1 MNSTRNRGKTREG
14 TRGKTRELAE
24 KYVKKGKLT
33 DAISEYKKLLT
44 GDTQEVNVRNII
56 STLYLKMNQK
66 SRALDELAQVAGH
79 YEERGLYSQA
89 MAVYKKISKLNPKD
103 TEAAM
108 KLGDLYSRQ
117 GFPSEAKAEYLK
129 VGKELM
135 MNNQTKRAVFLY
147 EKLKKIDK
155 KDPEARLA
163 LADLYTRE
171 GSTDQAVDELNEA
184 AELKISSNDLKHARE
199 LLNRAKKLK
208 ADHPRTLSNLFD
220 LFKREDEK
228 KEALSLIDDILKK
241 DKDNVKALKQM
252 GNLYFDDQK
261 LEKAEEVFSKIIY
274 LRPKDVT
281 ATVKLGHINILQDNL
296 DQAFELYEPMI
307 DNFIQQQKFD
317 KAIGLLG
324 LIISSKKAHLPTLE
338 GLASIYKSNNQAKNL
353 EIVYR
358 VILEEY
364 HKKDVR
370 KESLPV
376 LSELVRLCPKDDE
389 ISDEYNRLVRK
400 FGAPEIEKV
409 AEVPLEEAKE
419 VEVPL
424 SETREVEE
432 PHVEPKEAEARLE
445 KTLEAES
452 PVGDEKEPL
461 VPLEEAKRRAEET
474 LAEPKEAEARLEKT
488 LEVESPVGNEKE
500 PGISLEE
507 AKRKADETLAE
518 PRETGVSL
526 GKTVEVES
534 PVAEEIEPDLP
545 PEEPLPEPKEAEMS
559 SGEEKEQELQL
570 EKLREVEEPPQVEKE
585 AEELKIPVSE
595 EKEPE
600 VPLEVTKE
608 AEVLPVEEEEAAEP
622 SMGPKTMELILEREK
637 ETELSLKEK
646 KEADGRLDLLE
657 GTEQKLEM
665 SLAQADLYIEQGL
678 LRNARRIL
686 ENLRI
691 TYPDDPR
698 ISQKID
704 TISKASPQAKV
715 DEILQRVEKVSAEET
730 KLFGKKAYFRF
741 NLGIAFLE
749 QGLLDEAIEEFKLAS
764 KDKSRTVEC
773 YTVISNCY
781 RQKKDSQEAAKWL
794 EKALKI
800 TKEGSDWFYA
810 LKYELASIYEE
821 LKEIEKAFTLYTE
834 IKKWN
839 SEYKD
844 VGRKIKII
852 EKKLQ
857 K

>member
-1 MNSTRNRGKTREG
+1 MNLTRDRGKTRDA

-33 DAISEYKKLLT
+33 EAISEYKKLLT

-56 STLYLKMNQK
+56 SNLYLKMNQK
-66 SRALDELAQVAGH
+66 RKALEELAQVAGH

-108 KLGDLYSRQ
+108 KLGDLYARQ

-129 VGKELM
+129 VGKDLM
-135 MNNQTKRAVFLY
+135 RDNQTKRAIFLY
-147 EKLKKIDK
+147 EKLKKLDK
-155 KDPEARLA
+155 KDTEARLS

-171 GSTDQAVDELNEA
+171 GSTDQAVEELNEA
-184 AELKISSNDLKHARE
+184 AELKIRSNDLKRARE
-199 LLNRAKKLK
+199 LLNRAKRLK
-208 ADHPRTLSNLFD
+208 ADHPRTLSNLVD
-220 LFKREDEK
+220 LLKREDEK

-241 DKDNVKALKQM
+241 DKDNVKALRQM
-252 GNLYFDDQK
+252 GNLYFDDQN
-261 LEKAEEVFSKIIY
+261 LEKAEEVFSKIIS
-274 LRPKDVT
+274 LRPKDVR
-281 ATVKLGHINILQDNL
+281 ATIKLGQINILRENL
-296 DQAFELYEPMI
+296 DQAFELYEPMV
-307 DNFIQQQKFD
+307 DNFIQKQNVE

-358 VILEEY
+358 IILEEY
-364 HKKDVR
+364 RKKDLR

-409 AEVPLEEAKE
+409 PEVPLEEAKE
-419 VEVPL
+419 MEAPL
-424 SETREVEE
+424 PEQREVEE
-432 PHVEPKEAEARLE
+432 PLVEPKEAEAPSGRM
-445 KTLEAES
+445 
-452 PVGDEKEPL
+452 
-461 VPLEEAKRRAEET
+461 
-474 LAEPKEAEARLEKT
+474 
-488 LEVESPVGNEKE
+488 LEVESPVSDEE
-500 PGISLEE
+500 ELGISLEE
-507 AKRKADETLAE
+507 AKRGAEETLAE
-518 PRETGVSL
+518 TQETEAGL
-526 GKTVEVES
+526 GKTVEVE
-534 PVAEEIEPDLP
+534 PPAAEEIEPEIP
-545 PEEPLPEPKEAEMS
+545 PEEPKEVEVPLDKEGEAEEPLPEPTVTEVSPREA
-559 SGEEKEQELQL
+559 KEQELQL
-570 EKLREVEEPPQVEKE
+570 EKLREVEEPPQAEKE
-585 AEELKIPVSE
+585 TEEMKVPVSE

-600 VPLEVTKE
+600 VPIEVTREAEPPVEVTKE
-608 AEVLPVEEEEAAEP
+608 PEPPPVEEEETQEP
-622 SMGPKTMELILEREK
+622 SMGPKTVERILDREK
-637 ETELSLKEK
+637 ETEISLKEK
-646 KEADGRLDLLE
+646 KEAEGRLDLLE

-698 ISQKID
+698 ISQKLD

-781 RQKKDSQEAAKWL
+781 RQKKDSKEAAKWL

-800 TKEGSDWFYA
+800 TEEGSDWFYA

-821 LKEIEKAFTLYTE
+821 LRETEKALAFYSE

-844 VGRKIKII
+844 VDRKIKIL
-852 EKKLQ
+852 EKRLNK
-857 K
+857 

>member
-1 MNSTRNRGKTREG
+1 MSPTRNRGKTRDT

-56 STLYLKMNQK
+56 SSLYLKMNQK
-66 SRALDELAQVAGH
+66 IRALEELAQVAGH

-103 TEAAM
+103 IEAAM
-108 KLGDLYSRQ
+108 KLGDLYARQ
-117 GFPSEAKAEYLK
+117 GFLSEAKTEYLK
-129 VGKELM
+129 VGKDLM
-135 MNNQTKRAVFLY
+135 RDNQIKRAIFLY

-163 LADLYTRE
+163 LADLYTRD

-184 AELKISSNDLKHARE
+184 AELKIRGNDLKHARE
-199 LLNRAKKLK
+199 LLNRAKRLK
-208 ADHPRTLSNLFD
+208 ADHPRTLSNLVD
-220 LFKREDEK
+220 LLKREDEK

-261 LEKAEEVFSKIIY
+261 LEKAEEVFSKIIS

-376 LSELVRLCPKDDE
+376 LSELVRLCPQDDE

-419 VEVPL
+419 EEVPL
-424 SETREVEE
+424 RETREVEE
-432 PHVEPKEAEARLE
+432 P
-445 KTLEAES
+445 
-452 PVGDEKEPL
+452 
-461 VPLEEAKRRAEET
+461 
-474 LAEPKEAEARLEKT
+474 LAEPKEEEAPSGRT

-500 PGISLEE
+500 PGIALEE
-507 AKRKADETLAE
+507 ARREVEETLAE
-518 PRETGVSL
+518 PKETGASL
-526 GKTVEVES
+526 GKTVEIES

-545 PEEPLPEPKEAEMS
+545 PEEPKEAEVPLSREGEAEEPLPEPKEAEIS
-559 SGEEKEQELQL
+559 SGEEKEQGN
-570 EKLREVEEPPQVEKE
+570 
-585 AEELKIPVSE
+585 
-595 EKEPE
+595 
-600 VPLEVTKE
+600 T
-608 AEVLPVEEEEAAEP
+608 
-622 SMGPKTMELILEREK
+622 
-637 ETELSLKEK
+637 TEH
-646 KEADGRLDLLE
+646 
-657 GTEQKLEM
+657 
-665 SLAQADLYIEQGL
+665 
-678 LRNARRIL
+678 
-686 ENLRI
+686 
-691 TYPDDPR
+691 
-698 ISQKID
+698 
-704 TISKASPQAKV
+704 
-715 DEILQRVEKVSAEET
+715 
-730 KLFGKKAYFRF
+730 
-741 NLGIAFLE
+741 
-749 QGLLDEAIEEFKLAS
+749 
-764 KDKSRTVEC
+764 
-773 YTVISNCY
+773 
-781 RQKKDSQEAAKWL
+781 
-794 EKALKI
+794 
-800 TKEGSDWFYA
+800 
-810 LKYELASIYEE
+810 
-821 LKEIEKAFTLYTE
+821 
-834 IKKWN
+834 
-839 SEYKD
+839 
-844 VGRKIKII
+844 
-852 EKKLQ
+852 
-857 K
+857 

>member
-1 MNSTRNRGKTREG
+1 MNSTRNRGKTRDG

-56 STLYLKMNQK
+56 STLYLKMNQR

-129 VGKELM
+129 VGKDLM
-135 MNNQTKRAVFLY
+135 RNNQTKRAVFLY

-261 LEKAEEVFSKIIY
+261 LEKAEEVFSKIIS

-474 LAEPKEAEARLEKT
+474 LAEPKE
-488 LEVESPVGNEKE
+488 
-500 PGISLEE
+500 EE
-507 AKRKADETLAE
+507 APSGRTI
-518 PRETGVSL
+518 
-526 GKTVEVES
+526 EVES

-608 AEVLPVEEEEAAEP
+608 AEVPLEVTKEAEVPPVEEEEAAEP
-622 SMGPKTMELILEREK
+622 SRGPKTMELILEREK
-637 ETELSLKEK
+637 TAELSLEEK

-691 TYPDDPR
+691 SYPDDPR
-698 ISQKID
+698 ISQKLD
-704 TISKASPQAKV
+704 TLSKASPQAKV

-821 LKEIEKAFTLYTE
+821 LKEIEKAFTLYAE

>member
-1 MNSTRNRGKTREG
+1 MNPNRNRGKTRDA

-33 DAISEYKKLLT
+33 NAISEYKKLLT

-56 STLYLKMNQK
+56 SSLYLKMNQK
-66 SRALDELAQVAGH
+66 IRALEELARVAGH

-103 TEAAM
+103 MEAAM
-108 KLGDLYSRQ
+108 KLGDLYARQ

-129 VGKELM
+129 VGKDLM
-135 MNNQTKRAVFLY
+135 RDNQIKRAIFLY

-155 KDPEARLA
+155 KDLDARLA
-163 LADLYTRE
+163 LADLYTRD

-184 AELKISSNDLKHARE
+184 AELKIRGNDLKRARE

-208 ADHPRTLSNLFD
+208 ADHPRTLSNLVD

-241 DKDNVKALKQM
+241 DKNNVKALKQM

-261 LEKAEEVFSKIIY
+261 LEKAEEVFSKIIS

-296 DQAFELYEPMI
+296 DQAFELYESMI

-419 VEVPL
+419 MEVPL
-424 SETREVEE
+424 RETREVEE
-432 PHVEPKEAEARLE
+432 PLVEPKE
-445 KTLEAES
+445 
-452 PVGDEKEPL
+452 
-461 VPLEEAKRRAEET
+461 EEA
-474 LAEPKEAEARLEKT
+474 PSGKT

-507 AKRKADETLAE
+507 AKREADETLAE
-518 PRETGVSL
+518 PKETGASL
-526 GKTVEVES
+526 GKTVEIEL
-534 PVAEEIEPDLP
+534 PVVEEIEPDVP
-545 PEEPLPEPKEAEMS
+545 PEEPLPEPKEAEIF

-585 AEELKIPVSE
+585 AEEMKIPVSE

-608 AEVLPVEEEEAAEP
+608 AEVPLEVTKEAEVPPVEEKEAAEP
-622 SMGPKTMELILEREK
+622 SMGPKTMEQLLEREK

-665 SLAQADLYIEQGL
+665 SLAQADLYVEQGL

-691 TYPDDPR
+691 SYPDDPR
-698 ISQKID
+698 ISQKLD

-773 YTVISNCY
+773 FTVISNCY

-821 LKEIEKAFTLYTE
+821 LKEIEKAFILYTE

-844 VGRKIKII
+844 VDRKVKII

>member
-1 MNSTRNRGKTREG
+1 MSPTKNRGKTREG

-66 SRALDELAQVAGH
+66 SRALDELAKVAGH
-79 YEERGLYSQA
+79 YEERGLYSLA

-108 KLGDLYSRQ
+108 KLGDLYARQ
-117 GFPSEAKAEYLK
+117 GFPSEAKSEYLK
-129 VGKELM
+129 VGKDLM
-135 MNNQTKRAVFLY
+135 RDNQTKRAVFLY
-147 EKLKKIDK
+147 ERLKKIDK
-155 KDPEARLA
+155 KDPETRLA

-171 GSTDQAVDELNEA
+171 GSTDQAVYELNEA
-184 AELKISSNDLKHARE
+184 AELKIGNNNLKHARE

-208 ADHPRTLSNLFD
+208 ADHPRTLSNLVE

-241 DKDNVKALKQM
+241 DKDNVKALNQM

-261 LEKAEEVFSKIIY
+261 LEKAEEIFSKIIS

-281 ATVKLGHINILQDNL
+281 ATVKLGHINILRDNL

-307 DNFIQQQKFD
+307 ENFIQQQKFD

-419 VEVPL
+419 VEAPL
-424 SETREVEE
+424 SEMREVEE
-432 PHVEPKEAEARLE
+432 PLVEPKEAEERLE

-452 PVGDEKEPL
+452 PVGDEKEPV
-461 VPLEEAKRRAEET
+461 VPLEEAKRRADET
-474 LAEPKEAEARLEKT
+474 LAEPKET
-488 LEVESPVGNEKE
+488 ES
-500 PGISLEE
+500 
-507 AKRKADETLAE
+507 
-518 PRETGVSL
+518 SL
-526 GKTVEVES
+526 GKTVEVE
-534 PVAEEIEPDLP
+534 PPTAEEIEMEVPLEEAKEVEAP
-545 PEEPLPEPKEAEMS
+545 LSREGEAEEPLPEPKEAEIS
-559 SGEEKEQELQL
+559 PGEEKEQELQL
-570 EKLREVEEPPQVEKE
+570 EKLREVEGLPKAEELPQVEKE
-585 AEELKIPVSE
+585 AEEMKIPVSE

-608 AEVLPVEEEEAAEP
+608 AEAPPVEEEETVEP
-622 SMGPKTMELILEREK
+622 FMGPKTMELILDREK
-637 ETELSLKEK
+637 EKELSLKEK

-665 SLAQADLYIEQGL
+665 SLAQANLYVEQGL

-686 ENLRI
+686 
-691 TYPDDPR
+691 D
-698 ISQKID
+698 QK
-704 TISKASPQAKV
+704 
-715 DEILQRVEKVSAEET
+715 
-730 KLFGKKAYFRF
+730 
-741 NLGIAFLE
+741 
-749 QGLLDEAIEEFKLAS
+749 
-764 KDKSRTVEC
+764 
-773 YTVISNCY
+773 
-781 RQKKDSQEAAKWL
+781 
-794 EKALKI
+794 
-800 TKEGSDWFYA
+800 
-810 LKYELASIYEE
+810 
-821 LKEIEKAFTLYTE
+821 
-834 IKKWN
+834 
-839 SEYKD
+839 
-844 VGRKIKII
+844 
-852 EKKLQ
+852 
-857 K
+857 

>member
-1 MNSTRNRGKTREG
+1 MSPTRNRGKTRDT

-56 STLYLKMNQK
+56 SSLYLKMNQK
-66 SRALDELAQVAGH
+66 IRALEELAQVAGH

-103 TEAAM
+103 IEVAM
-108 KLGDLYSRQ
+108 KLGDLYARQ
-117 GFPSEAKAEYLK
+117 GFPSEARTEYLK
-129 VGKELM
+129 VGKDLM
-135 MNNQTKRAVFLY
+135 RDNQIKRAIFLY

-163 LADLYTRE
+163 LADLYTRD

-184 AELKISSNDLKHARE
+184 AELKIRGNDLKHARE
-199 LLNRAKKLK
+199 LLNRAKRIK
-208 ADHPRTLSNLFD
+208 ADHPRTLSNLVD

-261 LEKAEEVFSKIIY
+261 LEKAEEVFSKIIS
-274 LRPKDVT
+274 LRPKDVN

-307 DNFIQQQKFD
+307 DNFIQQRKFD

-419 VEVPL
+419 EEVPL
-424 SETREVEE
+424 RETREVEE
-432 PHVEPKEAEARLE
+432 F
-445 KTLEAES
+445 
-452 PVGDEKEPL
+452 
-461 VPLEEAKRRAEET
+461 
-474 LAEPKEAEARLEKT
+474 LAEPKEEEAPSGRT

-500 PGISLEE
+500 PGIALEE
-507 AKRKADETLAE
+507 ARREAEETLAE
-518 PRETGVSL
+518 PKETGASL
-526 GKTVEVES
+526 GKTVEVEL

-545 PEEPLPEPKEAEMS
+545 PEEPKEAEVPLSREGEAEELLPEPKEAEIS

-585 AEELKIPVSE
+585 AEEMKIPVSE

-608 AEVLPVEEEEAAEP
+608 AEVPLVEEKEEAEP
-622 SMGPKTMELILEREK
+622 SMGPKTMERLLEREK
-637 ETELSLKEK
+637 ETEESLKEK

-665 SLAQADLYIEQGL
+665 SLAQADLYVEQGL

-691 TYPDDPR
+691 SYPDDPR
-698 ISQKID
+698 ISQKLD
-704 TISKASPQAKV
+704 TISKTSPQAKV

-773 YTVISNCY
+773 FTVISNCY

-821 LKEIEKAFTLYTE
+821 LKETEKALSLYTE

-844 VGRKIKII
+844 VDRKIKFI